1 VARDGGAARGSWFPR
16 WFWPSFA
23 APAAIWL
30 LLFFVL
36 PFYVVLS
43 VAFGK
48 LDPIFLTASPVYDP
62 TNWDA
67 TAFRG
72 VISNLFT
79 SGTIEQQTLLRT
91 LVYVSIATVACLL
104 IGYPVAYF
112 IARHA
117 RRTKAFFLIAFIA
130 PFWISYMMRMFAWVN
145 LLQPDGYMNRIL
157 QAVGILQEPRS
168 WLSGD
173 PSTVIMGL
181 IYGYVP
187 FMILPLFGTLDRIER
202 STIEAARDLGAGQL
216 HTFRRVTLP
225 LSRQGILAG
234 CIIVALPMFGDYFT
248 QTLLASTRQ
257 TAMFGNL
264 IVASVE
270 SSLVNAGASLV
281 IVLLLL
287 LIAPML
293 YYLHSTNVARELAS
307 R

>member
-1 VARDGGAARGSWFPR
+1 MRDGEAHRGSWFPR

-43 VAFGK
+43 VAFGT
-48 LDPIFLTASPVYDP
+48 LDPIFLTATPVYDP
-62 TNWDA
+62 TAWDA
-67 TAFRG
+67 TALRG
-72 VISNLFT
+72 VVSNLFT
-79 SGTIEQQTLLRT
+79 AGSIEQQTLLRT
-91 LVYVSIATVACLL
+91 FVYVSIATVACLL

-145 LLQPDGYMNRIL
+145 LLQPDGYVNRIL
-157 QAVGILQEPRS
+157 QALGILQEPRS
-168 WLSGD
+168 WLNGD
-173 PSTVIMGL
+173 PSTVILGL

-202 STIEAARDLGAGQL
+202 STVEAARDLGAGQL
-216 HTFRRVTLP
+216 HTFTRVTLP

>member
-1 VARDGGAARGSWFPR
+1 MARDGGSARGSWFPR

-168 WLSGD
+168 WR
-173 PSTVIMGL
+173 STVRLRKLVIWVGSSACSRL
-181 IYGYVP
+181 WTSGPRPPYLRHVKSG
-187 FMILPLFGTLDRIER
+187 GSNSRC
-202 STIEAARDLGAGQL
+202 QL
-216 HTFRRVTLP
+216 HTLLYGRPFRF
-225 LSRQGILAG
+225 S
-234 CIIVALPMFGDYFT
+234 
-248 QTLLASTRQ
+248 LLQRP
-257 TAMFGNL
+257 G
-264 IVASVE
+264 
-270 SSLVNAGASLV
+270 
-281 IVLLLL
+281 
-287 LIAPML
+287 
-293 YYLHSTNVARELAS
+293 
-307 R
+307 

>member
-1 VARDGGAARGSWFPR
+1 VRRGRTGRGSWFPA
-16 WFWPSFA
+16 WFWPSLA
-23 APAAIWL
+23 APASIWL

-43 VAFGK
+43 VAFGT
-48 LDPIFLTASPVYDP
+48 LDPIFLTAEPVFNP
-62 TNWDA
+62 AMWDV
-67 TAFRG
+67 TTLRG
-72 VISNLFT
+72 VLSNMLT
-79 SGTIEQQTLLRT
+79 SGSIEQETLLRT
-91 LVYVSIATVACLL
+91 LAYVGVATAACLV

-145 LLQPDGYMNRIL
+145 LLQPDGYVNRAL
-157 QAVGILQEPRS
+157 TGLGILAEPRL
-168 WLSGD
+168 WLNGK
-173 PSTVIMGL
+173 PSTVILGL

-187 FMILPLFGTLDRIER
+187 FMILPLYGTLDRIER
-202 STIEAARDLGAGQL
+202 STVEASRDLGAGQIR
-216 HTFRRVTLP
+216 TFTRVTLP

-264 IVASVE
+264 IVASIE

-281 IVLLLL
+281 VLMLLLL
-287 LIAPML
+287 VVPML
-293 YYLHSTNVARELAS
+293 YYLRSTNVARELAE